1 MKKTGLKNE
10 QLVSELISKGSLAIN
25 TKNEFG
31 VHVFSGSIDND
42 GIISGK
48 LTKPKYNKE
57 ELEKSID
64 TTIIELLPITPPDL
78 PDTVLRVI
86 YNEALEQIEDLR
98 EQVRLL
104 NVEVGDLTAK
114 VTELEIVTQSLRI
127 ELDGKDLTV
136 ASVENQNRQSIEKVQ
151 SSIIDLQNSIQ
162 KATAEAIQRVSL
174 SARNELLDKQIE
186 VLNEQLA
193 ASQEQVANLNNTINS
208 LNGQIT
214 NLVSQTNS
222 AQSQAASAQQALLA
236 TARQKKK
243 IICNEL
249 YNQGF
254 LPQHIW
260 DADERYG
267 EMMWDVDRR
276 LVIGYNIWAKG
287 VVEFMKKNPKYTKY
301 IYLLVKPW
309 TEYMAYEVGTLKKS
323 NWLGKVIHYVGKQ
336 YSYFVYDRYMGKR
349 NKLVWH

>member
-10 QLVSELISKGSLAIN
+10 QLVSELVSKGSLAIN

-31 VHVFSGSIDND
+31 VHIFSGSLDND
-42 GIISGK
+42 GVISGK

-57 ELEKSID
+57 ELEKSIN
-64 TTIIELLPITPPDL
+64 TTIVELLPIAAPEL

-104 NVEVGDLTAK
+104 NIDVTDLTAK
-114 VTELEIVTQSLRI
+114 VSELEIVTQSLRI
-127 ELDGKDLTV
+127 ELDGRELVV
-136 ASVENQNRQSIEKVQ
+136 ASVENQNRQSIQKVQ
-151 SSIIDLQNSIQ
+151 SSVVELQNSIQ

-174 SARNELLDKQIE
+174 TARNELLDKQID

-193 ASQEQVANLNNTINS
+193 NSQEQITNLNNTINS

-222 AQSQAASAQQALLA
+222 AQSQAAAAQQAA
-236 TARQKKK
+236 IAQTKKKK

-267 EMMWDVDRR
+267 EMMWDIDRR

-287 VVEFMKKNPKYTKY
+287 VVEFMKKNPKYTKW
-301 IYLLVKPW
+301 IYLVVKPW

-323 NWLGKVIHYVGKQ
+323 NWLGRVIHFVGKQ
-336 YSYFVYDRYMGKR
+336 YSYFVYDNYMNKR

>member
-10 QLVSELISKGSLAIN
+10 FKVSELIKSGSLAIN
-25 TKNEFG
+25 TKNEIG
-31 VHVFSGSIDND
+31 VHVFSGSVDTD
-42 GIISGK
+42 GIVSGK
-48 LTKPKYNKE
+48 LTKPKYNKT

-64 TTIIELLPITPPDL
+64 TIIVELLPIATPEL
-78 PDTVLRVI
+78 PDTVLRSV
-86 YNEALEQIEDLR
+86 YNESLEQIEDLR

-104 NVEVGDLTAK
+104 TIDVSDLTAK
-114 VTELEIVTQSLRI
+114 VSELEIVTQSLRV
-127 ELDGKDLTV
+127 ELDGKDIVV

-151 SSIIDLQNSIQ
+151 SSTVELQNSIQ
-162 KATAEAIQRVSL
+162 KATSEAIQRVSL
-174 SARNELLDKQIE
+174 SARNELLDKQIL

-193 ASQEQVANLNNTINS
+193 ASQEQIINLNNTING

-222 AQSQAASAQQALLA
+222 AQSAAASAQQAVL
-236 TARQKKK
+236 TQTKKKK

-249 YNQGF
+249 YNQGY

-267 EMMWDVDRR
+267 ELMWNVDRK
-276 LVIGYNIWAKG
+276 LVIGYGMWAKG

-301 IYLLVKPW
+301 IYLLLKPW
-309 TEYMAYEVGTLKKS
+309 TEYMAYEVGILEKS
-323 NWLGKVIHYVGKQ
+323 NWLGKFIHYVGKQ
-336 YSYFVYDRYMGKR
+336 YSYFVYNNYMIKR

>member
-10 QLVSELISKGSLAIN
+10 LLVSELVSKGSLAIN
-25 TKNEFG
+25 TKNQFG
-31 VHVFSGSIDND
+31 VHIFSGSIDND

-48 LTKPKYNKE
+48 LSKPKYNKE

-64 TTIIELLPITPPDL
+64 TNIIELLPVLPPDL
-78 PDTVLRVI
+78 PDTVLRSV

-98 EQVRLL
+98 EEVRLL
-104 NVEVGDLTAK
+104 SNEVADLTAK
-114 VTELEIVTQSLRI
+114 VSELEIVTQSLRV
-127 ELDGKDLTV
+127 ELDGKDITV
-136 ASVENQNRQSIEKVQ
+136 ASIENQNRQSVEKVQ
-151 SSIIDLQNSIQ
+151 SGILDLQNSIQ

-174 SARNELLDKQIE
+174 SARNELLDKQVT
-186 VLNEQLA
+186 VLNEQLN
-193 ASQEQVANLNNTINS
+193 ASQEQIANLNNTINS

-222 AQSQAASAQQALLA
+222 AQSQAAAAQQAALA
-236 TARQKKK
+236 QTKKKK

-276 LVIGYNIWAKG
+276 LVIGYNIWAKS

-323 NWLGKVIHYVGKQ
+323 NWLGKVIHFVGKQ
-336 YSYFVYDRYMGKR
+336 YSYMVYDNYISKR